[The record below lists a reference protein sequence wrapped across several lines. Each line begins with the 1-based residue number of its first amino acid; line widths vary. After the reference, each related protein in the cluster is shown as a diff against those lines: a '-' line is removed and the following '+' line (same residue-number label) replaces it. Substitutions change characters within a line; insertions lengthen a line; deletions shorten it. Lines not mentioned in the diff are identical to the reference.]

1 MGITTLTHEPIP
13 SINSSAG
20 YTLFVTPKIEIFDN
34 KILLP
39 SKPEGAMVINM
50 AFVYDEKG
58 VDNIFKKMT
67 VEHLDTQ
74 FFACFDDT
82 ASGIDGMYAE
92 VCYLTSV
99 VA

>member
-1 MGITTLTHEPIP
+1 MGITTLTHDPIH
-13 SINSSAG
+13 STNSSAG

-39 SKPEGAMVINM
+39 SKPEGALAFNI

-58 VDNIFKKMT
+58 VATIFKKMT
-67 VEHLDTQ
+67 VEQIDTQ
-74 FFACFDDT
+74 FFARFDDSV
-82 ASGIDGMYAE
+82 SGINGMYAE

>member
-1 MGITTLTHEPIP
+1 
-13 SINSSAG
+13 
-20 YTLFVTPKIEIFDN
+20 
-34 KILLP
+34 
-39 SKPEGAMVINM
+39 MVINM

-67 VEHLDTQ
+67 FEHLDTQ